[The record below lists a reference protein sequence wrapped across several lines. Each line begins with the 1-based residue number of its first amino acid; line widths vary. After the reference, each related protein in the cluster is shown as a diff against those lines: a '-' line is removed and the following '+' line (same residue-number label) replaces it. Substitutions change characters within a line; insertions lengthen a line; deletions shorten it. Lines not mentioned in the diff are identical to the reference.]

1 MLCGN
6 VINTTKHMTDILTI
20 TLNPALDV
28 LTTIDKVS
36 DTHKMRCGE
45 VIKHPGGGG
54 VNVAR
59 VLHRLGANCVA
70 LYLAGGVTGERH
82 HKLMNAEKVRCHVL
96 PIAEETRESFSVHES
111 SSGNDFRFVLPGPQ
125 VSEAEYEA
133 CFDYVAQHMP
143 KQFLVISG
151 GLAPGVPEHFYAR
164 LAALAKQHG
173 VRVVLDAN
181 GPALAE
187 ALKVGVYLFKPS
199 LRELRELTGQALPD
213 EASQMAAAQHLIH
226 SGQAEIVAISL
237 GADGAM
243 VISANEHWC
252 AHSLKVSVRT
262 TIGAGDSFVAAMLWA
277 LSRDESLRKAFQSG
291 MASGAAALLQPG
303 TSLSDA
309 AEIARL
315 LPSVVLSPHLQ
326 SNH

>member
-1 MLCGN
+1 
-6 VINTTKHMTDILTI
+6 MTDILTI

-36 DTHKMRCGE
+36 DTHKMRCGA

-82 HKLMNAEKVRCHVL
+82 HQLMTAEKVRCHVM
-96 PIAEETRESFSVHES
+96 PITEETRESFTAHET
-111 SSGNDFRFVLPGPQ
+111 SSGNDFRFVLPGPK
-125 VSEAEYEA
+125 VSAAEYEA
-133 CFDYVAQHMP
+133 CYDYVAQHMP
-143 KQFLVISG
+143 KKFLVISG
-151 GLAPGVPEHFYAR
+151 GLAPGVPDNFYAR

-199 LRELRELTGQALPD
+199 LRELRDLTGQDLPD
-213 EASQMAAAQHLIH
+213 QHSQVAAAQQLIQ
-226 SGQAEIVAISL
+226 SGQAEVVALSL

-243 VISANEHWC
+243 LISSSQLWLARGVQVN
-252 AHSLKVSVRT
+252 VQT
-262 TIGAGDSFVAAMLWA
+262 TVGAGDSFLGGMVWSLG
-277 LSRDESLRKAFQSG
+277 RDEDLVKAFQFA
-291 MASGAAALLQPG
+291 MAAGAAALLAPG
-303 TSLSDA
+303 TSLSQA
-309 AEIARL
+309 ADVHHL
-315 LPSVVLSPHLQ
+315 LPRVVVEAI
-326 SNH
+326 

>member
-1 MLCGN
+1 
-6 VINTTKHMTDILTI
+6 MTDILTL
-20 TLNPALDV
+20 TMNPALDV

-36 DTHKMRCGE
+36 DTHKMRCGA
-45 VIKHPGGGG
+45 VLKHPGGGG

-82 HKLMNAEKVRCHVL
+82 HKLMSAEKVRCHVM
-96 PIAEETRESFSVHES
+96 PIAEETRESFSVHET
-111 SSGNDFRFVLPGPQ
+111 SSGNDYRFVLPGPT
-125 VSEAEYEA
+125 VSPAAYEA

-151 GLAPGVPEHFYAR
+151 GLAPGVPDNFYGR

-199 LRELRELTGQALPD
+199 LRELRDLTGLDLPD
-213 EASQMAAAQHLIH
+213 QDTQVAAAQQLIH
-226 SGQAEIVAISL
+226 SGQAEIVAVSL
-237 GADGAM
+237 GSDGAM
-243 VISANEHWC
+243 VVSADQVWQ
-252 AHSLKVSVRT
+252 ARAIKVDVQT
-262 TIGAGDSFVAAMLWA
+262 TIGAGDSFVAGMVW
-277 LSRDESLRKAFQSG
+277 SLGRGDSLLKAFQYG
-291 MASGAAALLQPG
+291 MAAGAAALLKPG
-303 TSLSDA
+303 TSLSQAHD
-309 AEIARL
+309 IHRL
-315 LPSVVLSPHLQ
+315 LPGVFVS
-326 SNH
+326 